1 MLLDAFLERVL
12 PGTDDSV
19 DLLTVLK
26 EEEGRHRLDIV
37 LRSNILANKETT
49 LAHPPPQ
56 RPCGCDLMSY
66 WGTILTF
73 SSSTSTF
80 RKTAPGNF
88 LAYSTNTGAMTRQG
102 PHQEAV
108 KSMIT

>member
-1 MLLDAFLERVL
+1 MLLDAGLELLL

-19 DLLTVLK
+19 DLFTILD
-26 EEEGRHRLDIV
+26 EEEGWHRFDIV
-37 LRSNILANKETT
+37 LRGNVLLNKETT

-56 RPCGCDLMSY
+56 RPSGCDLMSY
-66 WGTILTF
+66 RGTILTF

-80 RKTAPGNF
+80 RKKASVNF
-88 LAYSTNTGAMTRQG
+88 LANSANTGAMMRQG